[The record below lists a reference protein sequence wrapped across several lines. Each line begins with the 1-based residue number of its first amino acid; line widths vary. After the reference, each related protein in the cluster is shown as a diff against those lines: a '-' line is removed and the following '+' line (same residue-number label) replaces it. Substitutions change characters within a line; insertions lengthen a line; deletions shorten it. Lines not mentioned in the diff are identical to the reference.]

1 MAKNYSEVYSAVYT
15 KGNSMSFGNAMLRGN
30 GVPLDITEVYDS
42 YNKAVLYAAENAVAY
57 EGQLLA
63 VTENGDTTVYVI
75 TPKLQGNV
83 AIDVAGD
90 GVTKDVPVYIK
101 EVGAVPTTDD
111 KTIEVVDGVLK
122 LVGLAGLDAGKTY
135 QPVLVGGKIEWH
147 EPSATTVEG
156 LDARLQ
162 AAEGKVTTLEET
174 VGDEEAGLVKDVADA
189 KAAIAQAQADI
200 DALEEHA
207 EDYKAAD
214 ETLHTTISGEVA
226 TAIAEAV
233 AEVKKYADDNDADT
247 AYDDTK
253 VKEDIATN
261 AQAIAGVKTTAEQAA
276 ADISAEVKARQDA
289 DTALKTELQGYVA
302 TEIGKQ
308 AHFSAK
314 VVTSTAE
321 MTDST
326 TLYLMKTAE
335 TGDDMYEEWMLIEGT
350 PAKIGTTATD
360 LTDYAKTADVTAAI
374 GAAQTALNAAIVA
387 ETEAREGAVS
397 AVDTKVDTVAQDLA
411 DFETSV
417 ATTYETKA
425 NVTTKVGELQG
436 AIDAANAE
444 IAKKANTADVNT
456 AIAAA
461 TDAAA
466 GAQSTA
472 DANATEI
479 GKLKTAD
486 EGFETRIG
494 ALETVGAEKNVIN
507 SASAEFEISEGR
519 ELSIKTI
526 DQSKISGLTGD
537 IASLQDTKV
546 DKIATEY
553 KGEVKDWTLLSPEN
567 QEKLAALTIGDT
579 GNVEIS
585 GKVNAENVTGLASYL
600 TGNRDTIPGLFSS
613 AEATKLAGIAT
624 GAQVNVIE
632 KIKINGTELTVGA
645 DKSINIP
652 FATNNTIGVVLS
664 SDAENK
670 IAVGADGTMEVNS
683 LNVNKLVQTD
693 GDTLILNGGH
703 AS

>member
-101 EVGAVPTTDD
+101 EVGAVPAADG

-122 LVGLAGLDAGKTY
+122 MVGLAGLDAGKTY
-135 QPVLVGGKIEWH
+135 QPVLVGGKIEWR
-147 EPSATTVEG
+147 EPSAVTVEG
-156 LDARLQ
+156 LDTRLET
-162 AAEGKVTTLEET
+162 AEGKITTLEGK
-174 VGDEEAGLVKDVADA
+174 VGDAESGLVKDVADA

-247 AYDDTK
+247 VYDDTK

-261 AQAIAGVKTTAEQAA
+261 AQAIAGVKTTAEKAA
-276 ADISAEVKARQDA
+276 ADILAEAEAREAA
-289 DTALKTELQGYVA
+289 DTALETSLKQYVGE
-302 TEIGKQ
+302 EIGKQ

-314 VVTSTAE
+314 VVTSTEE

-326 TLYLMKTAE
+326 TLYLMKTVE

-360 LTDYAKTADVTAAI
+360 LSDYAKTADVNTAI
-374 GAAQTALNAAIVA
+374 SGVQSSLNAAIAA
-387 ETEAREGAVS
+387 EAEAREGAIGT
-397 AVDTKVDTVAQDLA
+397 VDGKIDDVAEDLA
-411 DFETSV
+411 GFKTTVSE
-417 ATTYETKA
+417 TYETKEV
-425 NVTTKVGELQG
+425 VTTKVGALQTSIDG
-436 AIDAANAE
+436 LTTEVGKKAVKADVDAAIGA
-444 IAKKANTADVNT
+444 V
-456 AIAAA
+456 
-461 TDAAA
+461 TDAAQA
-466 GAQSTA
+466 AQDKA
-472 DANATEI
+472 DANETEI

-507 SASAEFEISEGR
+507 SASAEFEISADR

-537 IASLQDTKV
+537 IAALQDTKV

-585 GKVNAENVTGLASYL
+585 GKVNAENVTGLASYI
-600 TGNRDTIPGLFSS
+600 TGNRDTIPGLLSN
-613 AEATKLAGIAT
+613 ADATKLAGIAT

-683 LNVNKLVQTD
+683 LNVNKLTQTD

-703 AS
+703 A

>member
-42 YNKAVLYAAENAVAY
+42 FNKAVLYAAENAVAY

-75 TPKLQGNV
+75 TPKLQDTIE
-83 AIDVAGD
+83 IDVAGD
-90 GVTKDVPVYIK
+90 GITKEVPVYIK
-101 EVGAVPTTDD
+101 EVGAVPSTDD
-111 KTIEVVDGVLK
+111 KTIEVVDGVLR

-162 AAEGKVTTLEET
+162 IAEGKVTTLEET
-174 VGDEEAGLVKDVADA
+174 VGDADSGLVKDVADA
-189 KAAIAQAQADI
+189 KADISQAKLDI

-214 ETLHTTISGEVA
+214 TTLHTTITQE
-226 TAIAEAV
+226 IADAL
-233 AEVKKYADDNDADT
+233 AAAKKYADDNDADT
-247 AYDDTK
+247 VYDDTK
-253 VKEDIATN
+253 VKEDIAANVT
-261 AQAIAGVKTTAEQAA
+261 AIAGVKTTADKAA

-314 VVTSTAE
+314 VVTSTEE
-321 MTDST
+321 MTDPT
-326 TLYLMKTAE
+326 TLYLMKTADA
-335 TGDDMYEEWMLIEGT
+335 GDDMYEEWMLIEGT

-374 GAAQTALNAAIVA
+374 GAAQTDFNAAIAA

-411 DFETSV
+411 DFETDV

-425 NVTTKVGELQG
+425 NVTTKVGELQD
-436 AIDAANAE
+436 AIDAANTE
-444 IAKKANTADVNT
+444 IEKKANAADVTT

-466 GAQSTA
+466 DAQSTA

-494 ALETVGAEKNVIN
+494 ALEAVEAEKNVIN
-507 SASAEFEISEGR
+507 SASAEFEISENR

-526 DQSKISGLTGD
+526 DQSKVSGLSG
-537 IASLQDTKV
+537 ALSGLQDTKV
-546 DKIATEY
+546 DKKSSVYEGVETE
-553 KGEVKDWTLLSPEN
+553 WTLLSPEN
-567 QEKLAALTIGDT
+567 AAKLGALTIGDT
-579 GNVEIS
+579 GNIEIS
-585 GKVNAENVTGLASYL
+585 GKVNAENVEGLASYI
-600 TGNRDTIPGLFSS
+600 TGGRDSIAGLYPSS
-613 AEATKLAGIAT
+613 DATKLAGIAT

-645 DKSINIP
+645 DKSVNIP

-664 SDAENK
+664 SEDENK

-703 AS
+703 A

>member
-42 YNKAVLYAAENAVAY
+42 FNKAVLYAAENAVAY

-75 TPKLQGNV
+75 TPKLQDTIE
-83 AIDVAGD
+83 IDVAGD
-90 GVTKDVPVYIK
+90 GITKEVPVYIK
-101 EVGAVPTTDD
+101 EVGAVPSTDD
-111 KTIEVVDGVLK
+111 KTIEVVDGVLR

-162 AAEGKVTTLEET
+162 AAEGKVTALEET
-174 VGDEEAGLVKDVADA
+174 VGDADSGLVKDVADA
-189 KAAIAQAQADI
+189 KADISQAKLDI

-214 ETLHTTISGEVA
+214 TTLHTTITQE
-226 TAIAEAV
+226 IADAL
-233 AEVKKYADDNDADT
+233 AAAKKYADDNDADT
-247 AYDDTK
+247 AYDDTE

-261 AQAIAGVKTTAEQAA
+261 AEAIAGVKTTADKAA

-314 VVTSTAE
+314 VVTSTEE
-321 MTDST
+321 MTDPT
-326 TLYLMKTAE
+326 TLYLMKTVE

-360 LTDYAKTADVTAAI
+360 LSDYAKTADVNTAI
-374 GAAQTALNAAIVA
+374 SGVQSSLNAAIAA
-387 ETEAREGAVS
+387 EAEAREGAIGT
-397 AVDTKVDTVAQDLA
+397 VDGKIDGVAEDLA
-411 DFETSV
+411 GFKTTVSE
-417 ATTYETKA
+417 TYETKEV
-425 NVTTKVGELQG
+425 VTTKVGELQTSING
-436 AIDAANAE
+436 LTTEVDKKAVKADVDAAIGA
-444 IAKKANTADVNT
+444 V
-456 AIAAA
+456 
-461 TDAAA
+461 TDAAQA
-466 GAQSTA
+466 AQDKA
-472 DANATEI
+472 DANETEI

-507 SASAEFEISEGR
+507 GASAEFEISADR
-519 ELSIKTI
+519 ELSIKAI

-537 IASLQDTKV
+537 LAALQDTKV

-585 GKVNAENVTGLASYL
+585 GKVNAENVTGLASFI

-613 AEATKLAGIAT
+613 ADATKLAGIAT

-632 KIKINGTELTVGA
+632 KIKINGAELTVGA
-645 DKSINIP
+645 DKSVNIP

-664 SDAENK
+664 SEDENK

-703 AS
+703 A

>member
-101 EVGAVPTTDD
+101 EVGAVPAADG

-135 QPVLVGGKIEWH
+135 QPVLVGGKIEWR
-147 EPSATTVEG
+147 EPSAVTVEG
-156 LDARLQ
+156 LDTRLET
-162 AAEGKVTTLEET
+162 AEGKITALEGK
-174 VGDEEAGLVKDVADA
+174 VGDAESGLVKDVADA

-200 DALEEHA
+200 DGLEEHA

-261 AQAIAGVKTTAEQAA
+261 AQAIAGVKTTAEKAA
-276 ADISAEVKARQDA
+276 ADILAEAEAREAA
-289 DTALKTELQGYVA
+289 DTALETSLKQYVGQ
-302 TEIGKQ
+302 EIGKQ

-360 LTDYAKTADVTAAI
+360 LSDYAKTADVNTAI
-374 GAAQTALNAAIVA
+374 SGVQSSLNAAIAA
-387 ETEAREGAVS
+387 EAEAREGAIET
-397 AVDTKVDTVAQDLA
+397 VDGKIDGVAEDLA
-411 DFETSV
+411 GFKTTVSE
-417 ATTYETKA
+417 TYETKEV
-425 NVTTKVGELQG
+425 VTTKVGELQT
-436 AIDAANAE
+436 AIDGLTTE
-444 IAKKANTADVNT
+444 VGKKAVKADVDA
-456 AIAAA
+456 AIGAV
-461 TDAAA
+461 TDAAQA
-466 GAQSTA
+466 AQDKA
-472 DANATEI
+472 DANEIEI

-486 EGFETRIG
+486 EGFETRID

-507 SASAEFEISEGR
+507 GASSEFEISADR
-519 ELSIKTI
+519 ELSIKAI

-537 IASLQDTKV
+537 LAALQDTKV

-585 GKVNAENVTGLASYL
+585 GKVNAENVTGLASYI
-600 TGNRDTIPGLFSS
+600 TGNRDTIPGLFSN
-613 AEATKLAGIAT
+613 ADATKLAGIAT

-683 LNVNKLVQTD
+683 LNVNKLTQTD

-703 AS
+703 A

>member
-101 EVGAVPTTDD
+101 EVGAVPTADG

-135 QPVLVGGKIEWH
+135 QPVLVNGKIEWR
-147 EPSATTVEG
+147 EPSAVTVEG
-156 LDARLQ
+156 LDTRLET
-162 AAEGKVTTLEET
+162 AEGKITALEGK
-174 VGDEEAGLVKDVADA
+174 VGDAESGLVKDVADA

-200 DALEEHA
+200 DGLEEHA

-247 AYDDTK
+247 VYDDTK

-314 VVTSTAE
+314 VVTSTEE
-321 MTDST
+321 MTDPT

-335 TGDDMYEEWMLIEGT
+335 SGDDMYEEWMLIEGT

-360 LTDYAKTADVTAAI
+360 LSDYAKTADVNTAI
-374 GAAQTALNAAIVA
+374 SGVQSSLNAAIAA
-387 ETEAREGAVS
+387 EAEAREGAIGT
-397 AVDTKVDTVAQDLA
+397 VDGKIDGVAEDLA
-411 DFETSV
+411 GFKTTVSE
-417 ATTYETKA
+417 TYETKEV
-425 NVTTKVGELQG
+425 VTTKVGELQTSING
-436 AIDAANAE
+436 LTTEVGKKAVKADVDAAIGA
-444 IAKKANTADVNT
+444 V
-456 AIAAA
+456 
-461 TDAAA
+461 TDAAQA
-466 GAQSTA
+466 AQDKA
-472 DANATEI
+472 DANEIEI

-494 ALETVGAEKNVIN
+494 ALETVGSEKNVIN
-507 SASAEFEISEGR
+507 GASAEFEISADR
-519 ELSIKTI
+519 ELSIKAI

-537 IASLQDTKV
+537 LTALQDTKV

-585 GKVNAENVTGLASYL
+585 GKVNAENVTGLASFL

-613 AEATKLAGIAT
+613 ADATKLAGIAT

-645 DKSINIP
+645 DKSVNIP

-683 LNVNKLVQTD
+683 LNVNKLTQTD

-703 AS
+703 A

>member
-42 YNKAVLYAAENAVAY
+42 FNKAVLYAAENAVAY

-75 TPKLQGNV
+75 TPKLQDTIE
-83 AIDVAGD
+83 IDVAGD
-90 GVTKDVPVYIK
+90 GITKEVPVYIK
-101 EVGAVPTTDD
+101 EVGAVPSTDD
-111 KTIEVVDGVLK
+111 KTIEVVDGVLR

-162 AAEGKVTTLEET
+162 AAEGKVTALEET
-174 VGDEEAGLVKDVADA
+174 VGDADSGLVKDVADA
-189 KAAIAQAQADI
+189 KADISQAKLDI

-214 ETLHTTISGEVA
+214 TTLHTTITQE
-226 TAIAEAV
+226 IADAL
-233 AEVKKYADDNDADT
+233 AAAKKYADDNDADT
-247 AYDDTK
+247 AYDDTE

-261 AQAIAGVKTTAEQAA
+261 AEAIAGVKTTADKAA

-314 VVTSTAE
+314 VVTSTEE
-321 MTDST
+321 MTDPT
-326 TLYLMKTAE
+326 TLYLMKTVE

-360 LTDYAKTADVTAAI
+360 LTDYAKTADVNTAI
-374 GAAQTALNAAIVA
+374 SGVQSSLNAAIAA
-387 ETEAREGAVS
+387 EAEAREGAIGT
-397 AVDTKVDTVAQDLA
+397 VDGKIDGVAEDLA
-411 DFETSV
+411 GFKTTVSE
-417 ATTYETKA
+417 TYETKEV
-425 NVTTKVGELQG
+425 VTTKVGELQTSING
-436 AIDAANAE
+436 LTTEVGKKAVKADVDAAIGA
-444 IAKKANTADVNT
+444 V
-456 AIAAA
+456 
-461 TDAAA
+461 TDAAQA
-466 GAQSTA
+466 AQDKA
-472 DANATEI
+472 DANETEI

-507 SASAEFEISEGR
+507 GASAEFEISADR
-519 ELSIKTI
+519 ELSIKAI

-537 IASLQDTKV
+537 LAALQDTKV

-585 GKVNAENVTGLASYL
+585 GKVNAENVTGLASFI

-613 AEATKLAGIAT
+613 ADATKLAGIAT

-632 KIKINGTELTVGA
+632 KIKINGAELTVGA
-645 DKSINIP
+645 DKSVNIP

-664 SDAENK
+664 SEDENK

-703 AS
+703 A

>member
-101 EVGAVPTTDD
+101 EVGAVPTADG

-135 QPVLVGGKIEWH
+135 QPVLVGGKIEWR
-147 EPSATTVEG
+147 EPSAVTVEG
-156 LDARLQ
+156 LDTRLET
-162 AAEGKVTTLEET
+162 AEGKITVLEGK
-174 VGDEEAGLVKDVADA
+174 VGDAESGLVKDVADA

-207 EDYKAAD
+207 KDYKAAD

-247 AYDDTK
+247 VYDDTK

-261 AQAIAGVKTTAEQAA
+261 AQAIAGVKTTAEKAA
-276 ADISAEVKARQDA
+276 ADILAEAEAREAA
-289 DTALKTELQGYVA
+289 DTALETSLKQYVGE
-302 TEIGKQ
+302 EIGKQ

-314 VVTSTAE
+314 VVTSTEE

-326 TLYLMKTAE
+326 TLYLMKTVE

-360 LTDYAKTADVTAAI
+360 LSDYAKTADVNTAI
-374 GAAQTALNAAIVA
+374 SGVQSSLNAAIAA
-387 ETEAREGAVS
+387 EAEAREGAIGT
-397 AVDTKVDTVAQDLA
+397 VDGKIDDVAEDLA
-411 DFETSV
+411 GFKTTVSE
-417 ATTYETKA
+417 TYETKEV
-425 NVTTKVGELQG
+425 VTTKVGALQTSIDG
-436 AIDAANAE
+436 LTTEVGKKAVKADVDAAIGA
-444 IAKKANTADVNT
+444 V
-456 AIAAA
+456 
-461 TDAAA
+461 TDAAQA
-466 GAQSTA
+466 AQDKA
-472 DANATEI
+472 DANEIEI

-507 SASAEFEISEGR
+507 SASAEFEISADR

-537 IASLQDTKV
+537 IAALHDTKV

-585 GKVNAENVTGLASYL
+585 GKVNAENVTGLASYI
-600 TGNRDTIPGLFSS
+600 TGNRDTIPGLLSN
-613 AEATKLAGIAT
+613 ADATKLAGIAT

-683 LNVNKLVQTD
+683 LNVNKLTQTD

-703 AS
+703 A

>member
-101 EVGAVPTTDD
+101 EVGAVPTADG

-135 QPVLVGGKIEWH
+135 QPVLVGGKIEWR
-147 EPSATTVEG
+147 EPSAVTVEG
-156 LDARLQ
+156 LDTRLET
-162 AAEGKVTTLEET
+162 AEGKITALEDK
-174 VGDEEAGLVKDVADA
+174 VGDAESGLVKDVADA

-200 DALEEHA
+200 DGLEEHA

-261 AQAIAGVKTTAEQAA
+261 AQAIAGVKTTAEKAA
-276 ADISAEVKARQDA
+276 ADILAEAEAREAA
-289 DTALKTELQGYVA
+289 DTALETSLKQYVGQ
-302 TEIGKQ
+302 EIGKQ

-321 MTDST
+321 MTDPT

-360 LTDYAKTADVTAAI
+360 LSDYAKTADVNTAI
-374 GAAQTALNAAIVA
+374 SDVQSSLNAAIAA
-387 ETEAREGAVS
+387 EAEAREGAIGT
-397 AVDTKVDTVAQDLA
+397 VDGKIDGVAEDLA
-411 DFETSV
+411 GFKTTVSE
-417 ATTYETKA
+417 TYETKEV
-425 NVTTKVGELQG
+425 VTTKVGELQTSINDLTTEVG
-436 AIDAANAE
+436 KKAVKADVDAAIGA
-444 IAKKANTADVNT
+444 V
-456 AIAAA
+456 
-461 TDAAA
+461 TDAAQA
-466 GAQSTA
+466 AQDKA
-472 DANATEI
+472 DANEIEI

-507 SASAEFEISEGR
+507 GASAEFEISADR
-519 ELSIKTI
+519 ELSIKAI

-537 IASLQDTKV
+537 LAALQDTKV

-585 GKVNAENVTGLASYL
+585 GKVNAENVTGLASFL

-613 AEATKLAGIAT
+613 ADATKLAGIAT

-683 LNVNKLVQTD
+683 LNVNKLTQTD

-703 AS
+703 A

>member
-101 EVGAVPTTDD
+101 EVGAVPTADG

-135 QPVLVGGKIEWH
+135 QPVLVGGKIEWR
-147 EPSATTVEG
+147 EPSAVTVEG
-156 LDARLQ
+156 LDTRLET
-162 AAEGKVTTLEET
+162 AEGKITTLEGK
-174 VGDEEAGLVKDVADA
+174 VGDAESGLVKDVADA

-200 DALEEHA
+200 DALEEHT

-261 AQAIAGVKTTAEQAA
+261 AQAIAGVKTTAEKAA
-276 ADISAEVKARQDA
+276 ADILAEAEAREAA
-289 DTALKTELQGYVA
+289 DTALETSLKQYVGE
-302 TEIGKQ
+302 EIGKQ

-321 MTDST
+321 MTDPT
-326 TLYLMKTAE
+326 TLYLMKTVE

-360 LTDYAKTADVTAAI
+360 LSDYAKTADVNTAI
-374 GAAQTALNAAIVA
+374 SGVQRTLNAAIAA
-387 ETEAREGAVS
+387 EAEAREGAIGT
-397 AVDTKVDTVAQDLA
+397 VDGKIDGVAEDLA
-411 DFETSV
+411 GFKTTVSE
-417 ATTYETKA
+417 TYETKEV
-425 NVTTKVGELQG
+425 VTTKVGELQT
-436 AIDAANAE
+436 AIDGLTTE
-444 IAKKANTADVNT
+444 VGKKAVKADVDA
-456 AIAAA
+456 AIGAV
-461 TDAAA
+461 TDAAQT
-466 GAQSTA
+466 AQDKA
-472 DANATEI
+472 DANKIEI

-494 ALETVGAEKNVIN
+494 ALETVGSEKNVIN
-507 SASAEFEISEGR
+507 GASAEFEISADR
-519 ELSIKTI
+519 ELSIKAI

-537 IASLQDTKV
+537 LAALQDTKV

-585 GKVNAENVTGLASYL
+585 GKVNAENVTGLASFL

-613 AEATKLAGIAT
+613 ADATKLAGIAT

-645 DKSINIP
+645 DKSVNIP

-683 LNVNKLVQTD
+683 LNVNKLTQTD

-703 AS
+703 A

>member
-101 EVGAVPTTDD
+101 EVGAVPTADG

-135 QPVLVGGKIEWH
+135 QPVLVNGKIEWR
-147 EPSATTVEG
+147 EPSAVTVEG
-156 LDARLQ
+156 LDTRLET
-162 AAEGKVTTLEET
+162 AEGKITALEGK
-174 VGDEEAGLVKDVADA
+174 VGDAESGLVKDVADA

-200 DALEEHA
+200 DGLEEHT

-247 AYDDTK
+247 VYDDTK

-314 VVTSTAE
+314 VVTSTEE
-321 MTDST
+321 MTDPT

-335 TGDDMYEEWMLIEGT
+335 SGDDMYEEWMLIEGT

-360 LTDYAKTADVTAAI
+360 LSDYAKTADVNTAI
-374 GAAQTALNAAIVA
+374 SGVQRTLNAAIAA
-387 ETEAREGAVS
+387 EAEAREGAIGT
-397 AVDTKVDTVAQDLA
+397 VDGKIDGVAEDLA
-411 DFETSV
+411 GFKTTVSE
-417 ATTYETKA
+417 TYETKEV
-425 NVTTKVGELQG
+425 VTTKVGELQT
-436 AIDAANAE
+436 AIDGLTTE
-444 IAKKANTADVNT
+444 VGKKAVKADVDA
-456 AIAAA
+456 AIGAV
-461 TDAAA
+461 TDAAQA
-466 GAQSTA
+466 AQDKA
-472 DANATEI
+472 DANEIEI

-494 ALETVGAEKNVIN
+494 ALETVGSEKNVIN
-507 SASAEFEISEGR
+507 GASAEFEISADR
-519 ELSIKTI
+519 ELSIKAI

-537 IASLQDTKV
+537 LAALQDTKV

-585 GKVNAENVTGLASYL
+585 GKVNAENVTGLASFL

-613 AEATKLAGIAT
+613 ADATKLAGIAT

-645 DKSINIP
+645 DKSVNIP

-683 LNVNKLVQTD
+683 LNVNKLTQTD

-703 AS
+703 A